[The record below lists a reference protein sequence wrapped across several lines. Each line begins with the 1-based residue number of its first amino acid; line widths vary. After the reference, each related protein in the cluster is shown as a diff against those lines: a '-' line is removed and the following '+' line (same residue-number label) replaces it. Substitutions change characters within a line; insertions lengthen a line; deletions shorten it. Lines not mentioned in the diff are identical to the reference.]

1 MRKTSLDCVY
11 ELAKKDK
18 RIIFVGSDLGPGVL
32 DDFKKNIPD
41 RFFMEGVAEQYIIG
55 MSAGLA
61 KEGFIPY
68 VNTISTFITRRCYE
82 QVAIDL
88 CLHNLPVRLI
98 GNGGGLVYA
107 PLGPTHLAIEDISLM
122 RSIPNMTIISPCD
135 ANEMKNLMMQT
146 ADYKSP
152 IYVRLGRG
160 GEEVITSSVKNF
172 EIGKGILLKKPKEV
186 LIISCGTMTQKSLK
200 VSKILS
206 QQNIEAGVL
215 HINTIKPIDQEK
227 IIHNSKNCKLIVT
240 LEEHVRTGGLGSS
253 VLECINDNN
262 KNFLNKVLRIGLED
276 KFPEQY
282 GNQQTLQDASGLSDT
297 KIVKNIFLNLKK

>member
-1 MRKTSLDCVY
+1 MRRNDLNYYFQTSLDCVY

-146 ADYKSP
+146 ANYKNP
-152 IYVRLGRG
+152 IYIRLGRG
-160 GEEVITSSVKNF
+160 GEEVVTNSVTNF

-200 VSKILS
+200 VSNILS
-206 QQNIEAGVL
+206 EQNIEAGVL

-227 IIHNSKNCKLIVT
+227 IINNSKNCKLIVT
-240 LEEHVRTGGLGSS
+240 LEEHLRTGGLGSS

-262 KNFLNKVLRIGLED
+262 KNYMEKVLRIGLED
-276 KFPEQY
+276 KFPEQ
-282 GNQQTLQDASGLSDT
+282 
-297 KIVKNIFLNLKK
+297 

>member
-18 RIIFVGSDLGPGVL
+18 RVIFVGSDLGPGVL

-107 PLGPTHLAIEDISLM
+107 PLGPTHLAIEDISIM
-122 RSIPNMTIISPCD
+122 RAIPNMTIISPCD
-135 ANEMKNLMMQT
+135 ANEMRNLMMQT
-146 ADYKSP
+146 IDYKSP

-160 GEEVITSSVKNF
+160 GEEVITNSIKSF

-206 QQNIEAGVL
+206 KQNIEAGVL

-253 VLECINDNN
+253 VLECINDHN
-262 KNFLNKVLRIGLED
+262 KNFLNKVLRIGLDD

-297 KIVKNIFLNLKK
+297 KIVKNILLNLKK

>member
-297 KIVKNIFLNLKK
+297 KIVKNILLNLKK

>member
-18 RIIFVGSDLGPGVL
+18 RVIFVGSDLGPGVL
-32 DDFKKNIPD
+32 DDFKNNISD

-55 MSAGLA
+55 MSAGIA

-122 RSIPNMTIISPCD
+122 RSIPKMTIISPCD
-135 ANEMKNLMMQT
+135 AYEMKNLMMQT
-146 ADYKSP
+146 LDYKSP
-152 IYVRLGRG
+152 IYIRLGRG
-160 GEEVITSSVKNF
+160 GEEVITKSVSSF

-186 LIISCGTMTQKSLK
+186 LVISCGTMTQKSLK

-206 QQNIEAGVL
+206 EQNIEAGVL

-227 IIHNSKNCKLIVT
+227 IINNSKNCKLIVT
-240 LEEHVRTGGLGSS
+240 LEEHVRNGGLGSS

-262 KNFLNKVLRIGLED
+262 KNYINKILRIGLED

-297 KIVKNIFLNLKK
+297 QIVKKILLNLKK

>member
-18 RIIFVGSDLGPGVL
+18 RVVFVGSDLGPGVL
-32 DDFKKNIPD
+32 DNFKKNIPD

-297 KIVKNIFLNLKK
+297 KIVKNILLNLKK

>member
-18 RIIFVGSDLGPGVL
+18 RVIFVGSDLGPGVL
-32 DDFKKNIPD
+32 DDFKNNISD

-122 RSIPNMTIISPCD
+122 RSIPKMTIISPCD
-135 ANEMKNLMMQT
+135 AYEMKNLMMQT
-146 ADYKSP
+146 LDYKSP
-152 IYVRLGRG
+152 IYIRLGRG
-160 GEEVITSSVKNF
+160 GEEVITKSVSSF

-186 LIISCGTMTQKSLK
+186 LVISCGTMTQKSLK

-206 QQNIEAGVL
+206 EQNIEAGVL

-227 IIHNSKNCKLIVT
+227 IINNSKNCKLIVT
-240 LEEHVRTGGLGSS
+240 LEEHVRNGGLGSS

-262 KNFLNKVLRIGLED
+262 KNYINKILRIGLED

-297 KIVKNIFLNLKK
+297 QIVKKILLNLKK

>member
-1 MRKTSLDCVY
+1 MRKTSLECVY

-18 RIIFVGSDLGPGVL
+18 RVIFVGSDLGPGVL

-152 IYVRLGRG
+152 IYIRLGRG
-160 GEEVITSSVKNF
+160 GEEVVTNSVTSF

-206 QQNIEAGVL
+206 EQNIEAGVL

-227 IIHNSKNCKLIVT
+227 IINNSKNCKLIVT

-262 KNFLNKVLRIGLED
+262 KNYMNKVLRIGLED

-282 GNQQTLQDASGLSDT
+282 GNQQSLQDASGLSDT
-297 KIVKNIFLNLKK
+297 QIVNNILLNLKK

>member
-146 ADYKSP
+146 ANYKNP
-152 IYVRLGRG
+152 IYIRLGRG
-160 GEEVITSSVKNF
+160 GEEVVTNSVTNF

-297 KIVKNIFLNLKK
+297 KIVKNILLNLKK